1 MRGMPKR
8 SPPPAFRIIATYLV
22 AASTWIVISDA
33 LTQHWARKNE
43 SHAFFPADSLFFR
56 VSLLKGL
63 LFVAAT
69 GTLLALL
76 IRRPMRELTDSS
88 REVRSIIDSMLDG
101 IILAD
106 PGLNVID
113 ANHAA
118 IELLGLPGRDSGIRL
133 PLGRLATCLRPMTDT
148 SGRLREIQVLARR
161 AIAEGVTFKDLEL
174 TFEHPDGRTRWIS
187 LYVSPVRIERLG
199 PSQRPTSLAVL
210 ILRDLTEIRKLEM
223 NRDEFLSTAA
233 HELKTPLAVIKAN
246 AQLLLEYGGGWDRSR
261 TTRILKMID
270 EQTDRMNRLTQE
282 LLENSRVSVDR
293 FDLHRLEIDLSDL
306 IRRTVNRVGALSAR
320 HRFTVDA
327 PAHFKIEADPTRI
340 EQVVLNLLDNAI
352 RFSPQGGDIRVRI
365 EGDSTVLKV
374 SIEDQGLGIPYLA
387 QERIFEKFFRAHFGS
402 SVDYGGMGI
411 GLNLCRE
418 IVRKHGGEMSFQSA
432 PGYGSTFTFTLPV
445 SEPARIEHA
454 A

>member
-1 MRGMPKR
+1 MPKR
-8 SPPPAFRIIATYLV
+8 SPPPALRIIVTYLV
-22 AASTWIVISDA
+22 AASSWIVVSDA
-33 LTQHWARKNE
+33 LTQHWALKNR
-43 SHAFFPADSLFFR
+43 SSRPFHIDTFFFR

-101 IILAD
+101 VILAD
-106 PGLNVID
+106 PGLKIVD

-118 IELLGLPGRDSGIRL
+118 IELLGLPGRDAGIRL
-133 PLGRLATCLRPMTDT
+133 PLGRLANCLRPMTDT
-148 SGRLREIQVLARR
+148 SGRLREIQGLARR

-174 TFEHPDGRTRWIS
+174 TFEHPDGQTRWIS
-187 LYVSPVRIERLG
+187 LYASPVRIERLG

-210 ILRDLTEIRKLEM
+210 TLRDLTEIRKLEVV
-223 NRDEFLSTAA
+223 RDEFLSTAA
-233 HELKTPLAVIKAN
+233 HELKTPLTVIKAN

-261 TTRILKMID
+261 TTRILRMID

-282 LLENSRVSVDR
+282 LLENSRVAVDR
-293 FDLHRLEIDLSDL
+293 LDLHRLEIDLSDL
-306 IRRTVNRVGALSAR
+306 IRRTVNRVGALSAL
-320 HRFTVDA
+320 HRFAVDA

-352 RFSPQGGDIRVRI
+352 RYSPRGGDIRVKVDA
-365 EGDSTVLKV
+365 GPTVLKV
-374 SIEDQGLGIPYLA
+374 SIEDQGLGIPYPA

-402 SVDYGGMGI
+402 SIDYGGMGI

-418 IVRKHGGEMSFQSA
+418 IVRKHGGEMSFQSV
-432 PGYGSTFTFTLPV
+432 PGHGSIFTFTLPV
-445 SEPARIEHA
+445 REPARIEYA